1 MKAIINLTTIAELP
15 CRISSKTQREVNFEI
30 PRELATADTMNTLN
44 EIEGVRMFVYPSVV
58 SVHIETK
65 YVESIVF
72 ID

>member
-30 PRELATADTMNTLN
+30 PRELATADTMNILN
-44 EIEGVRMFVYPSVV
+44 GIEGVRMFFYPSAV
-58 SVHIETK
+58 SVHIEAK
-65 YVESIVF
+65 YVESIIF